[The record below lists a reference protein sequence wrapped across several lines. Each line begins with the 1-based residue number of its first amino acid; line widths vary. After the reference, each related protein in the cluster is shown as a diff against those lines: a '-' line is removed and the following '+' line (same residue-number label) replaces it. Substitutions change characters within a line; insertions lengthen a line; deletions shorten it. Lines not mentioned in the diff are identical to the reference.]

1 MSGKLILMIEDDEEM
16 LALNELILEK
26 EGYRVL
32 SATGGVAGLEVLRNN
47 RVDLILLDIM
57 MEDMDGWEVLSRIKG
72 DERFKSIPVI
82 MLTARHYQEDEQE
95 TARYAEY
102 FEGYIVK
109 PFVVEDLIKEV
120 KRVLSARS

>member
-1 MSGKLILMIEDDEEM
+1 MSGEHILMIEDDEEM

-32 SATGGVAGLEVLRNN
+32 SATGGAAGLEMLRTN

-57 MEDMDGWEVLSRIKG
+57 MEDMDGWEVLRHIKS
-72 DERFKSIPVI
+72 DEQLKSVPVI
-82 MLTARHYQEDEQE
+82 MLTARHYREDEQE
-95 TARYAEY
+95 TARYAKL

-120 KRVLSARS
+120 RRVLGARK